1 MMLNTMD
8 GTAPPGTRGADGR
21 FLRLVK
27 RVYWPA
33 LISLVVLG
41 LAAIAYRLH
50 AGLKVT
56 AMTSDVSWGLWVALF
71 IYFVGLSA
79 GAFLFSSLI
88 YVFGMRAYAK
98 LGRLALLSAVIA
110 LGGGMMMIWIDLGH
124 PFRVYEIFTRAGW
137 ASMMKIESW
146 LYLVYVLL
154 CLGEL
159 WLLMRGDLARH
170 AAAAKGIAASAY
182 RALSLGYSPPPAP
195 HDHAADE
202 ARALRWV
209 AILGTI
215 GVPVAIAVHGGTGAI
230 FAVVIAKPYWYSGLT
245 PIIFL
250 VSALLSGS
258 GLITFLY
265 AFFGRRDGDFG
276 NILRGLANLMALF
289 VVLDL
294 LLVGAEF
301 LVGYYGAIPDHTR
314 ILDAILFGTNWYLFW
329 IGQLGFA
336 AIVPLALISL
346 PGGRRAPLWT
356 GIAGL
361 SIVVGVVAVRL
372 NLVIPAYL
380 RPPFSGFELAYRED
394 RLGYSYF
401 PSFWEWTTSAGVA
414 VLVILLFSMAFRWL
428 PIFPG
433 NQANAMERTTQ

>member
-1 MMLNTMD
+1 MTTSTID
-8 GTAPPGTRGADGR
+8 GTGPAASRGADGR
-21 FLRLVK
+21 LLRLIK
-27 RVYWPA
+27 RAYWPV
-33 LISLVVLG
+33 LIPLAVLG

-50 AGLKVT
+50 AGLKIT

-71 IYFVGLSA
+71 IYFVGMSA
-79 GAFLFSSLI
+79 GAFLLSSLI
-88 YVFGMRAYAK
+88 YVFGMRAYAR

-110 LGGGMMMIWIDLGH
+110 LGGGMLMIWIDLGH
-124 PFRVYEIFTRAGW
+124 PMRVYAIFTRAGW

-159 WLLMRGDLARH
+159 WLLMRGDLARQ
-170 AAAAKGIAASAY
+170 ARAAKGIAASAY
-182 RALSLGYSPPPAP
+182 RALSLGYSPPLAP
-195 HDHAADE
+195 REDAADE
-202 ARALRWV
+202 ARALRRV

-230 FAVVIAKPYWYSGLT
+230 FAVVMAKPYWFSGLT

-265 AFFGRRDGDFG
+265 ACFGRRDGDAG
-276 NILRGLANLMALF
+276 NNLRGLANLMALF
-289 VVLDL
+289 VCLDL

-301 LVGYYGAIPDHTR
+301 LVGYYGAIPDHTE
-314 ILDAILFGTNWYLFW
+314 ILNSILFGSNWYLFW
-329 IGQLGFA
+329 IGQLGLA
-336 AIVPLALISL
+336 AIVPLALVSL
-346 PGGRRAPLWT
+346 RRSRRSPLWM
-356 GIAGL
+356 GMAGL
-361 SIVVGVVAVRL
+361 AIVVGMVAVRL
-372 NLVIPAYL
+372 NLVVPAYL
-380 RPPFSGFELAYRED
+380 RPPFSGFELAYMED

-401 PSFWEWTTSAGVA
+401 PSFWEWTTSAGVI

-433 NQANAMERTTQ
+433 QQADAKERTTQ